1 MDARSKYVSLY
12 VRCVEC
18 RSRIC
23 MTVLIMSQ
31 PSNRISKNE
40 DGAHL
45 HLANSLAYE
54 IITSV
59 ILIYRS

>member
-1 MDARSKYVSLY
+1 MNVLGTWLGAWGWMHVVSTSVSLY

-40 DGAHL
+40 DGAHI
-45 HLANSLAYE
+45 SP
-54 IITSV
+54 
-59 ILIYRS
+59 

>member
-40 DGAHL
+40 DGAHI
-45 HLANSLAYE
+45 SP
-54 IITSV
+54 
-59 ILIYRS
+59 